1 MVIMLQLLLAY
12 FFAAGMGVT
21 VFYLAKQN
29 RKQGWRRP
37 AARWFGIELETREAA
52 APATLGME
60 SEPGELLPELLRLNR
75 KLSVHGTP
83 VNPQVESPAE
93 ESPELVEHVA
103 IRRV

>member
-52 APATLGME
+52 APSMRGFE
-60 SEPGELLPELLRLNR
+60 SEPDELFPELLRLNR
-75 KLSVHGTP
+75 ELSVHGTP
-83 VNPQVESPAE
+83 VKPQIELPAA
-93 ESPELVEHVA
+93 ESPESVEHVA
-103 IRRV
+103 MRRV